1 VLATRYE
8 EEAEPERAKMRVGA
22 LVPSQA

>member
-8 EEAEPERAKMRVGA
+8 EDPQPERVKVRVGA